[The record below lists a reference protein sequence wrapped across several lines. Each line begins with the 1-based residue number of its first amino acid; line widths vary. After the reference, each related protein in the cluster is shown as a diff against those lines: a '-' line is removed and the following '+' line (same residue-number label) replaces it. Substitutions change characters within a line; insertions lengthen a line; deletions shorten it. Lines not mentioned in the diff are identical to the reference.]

1 VWLNQQFLTNN
12 ELQHSDSYSKKRSH
26 LNILSFLI
34 RDPTRQFLS
43 IDNNNLTQESKTMA
57 VPTSK
62 IILTG
67 LARRLVDDGFLKQE
81 DAEEAFEK
89 SLASRIP
96 FVSYVVE
103 KKLVGSR
110 EIAFAA
116 AEEFGVPLV
125 DIESVEL
132 NTEIIKLIDEKLIR
146 KHKVLPMYKR
156 GNRLFVAMSDPTNLN
171 ALDEIKFSTKTHTE
185 VILVEDDK
193 LNKLIERSLEVF
205 DNTMKDLG
213 AGLDDLELQ
222 DEDSDKKDDKDDEAN
237 EAPIVKFVNKM
248 LLDAIKM
255 GASDLHFEPYEKFY
269 RVRFRVD
276 GMLRVVANPPI
287 SLQRKLSSRLKVM
300 SRLDVS
306 ERRVP
311 QDGRIKLKISATK
324 SIDFRV
330 STMPTLWGEK
340 VVMRILD
347 SSAAKLNIDMLGYEE
362 DQKRLYLEALANPY
376 GMTLV
381 TGPTG
386 SGKTVSLYTGINIL
400 NKEDVNISTAEDP
413 VEINLPGVNQV
424 QIDERTGMSFSKA
437 LKAFLRQDPDI
448 ILVGEIRDIETGG
461 IAIKAASTGHM
472 VMSTLH
478 TNDAPQTLTRMID
491 MGLPPFA
498 IATAVNL
505 IMAQRLCRR
514 LCSCKIE
521 QQIPE
526 KALLMEG
533 FSKEEISAE
542 GFKLYS
548 PKPGGCEKCGGLG
561 YKGRVGIYQ
570 VMPLSAEMR
579 RLIMEGKNAI
589 SLADQARKESIPDL
603 RLSGLKKAR
612 DGLTSLEEI
621 NRVVNKE

>member
-1 VWLNQQFLTNN
+1 
-12 ELQHSDSYSKKRSH
+12 
-26 LNILSFLI
+26 
-34 RDPTRQFLS
+34 
-43 IDNNNLTQESKTMA
+43 
-57 VPTSK
+57 
-62 IILTG
+62 
-67 LARRLVDDGFLKQE
+67 
-81 DAEEAFEK
+81 
-89 SLASRIP
+89 
-96 FVSYVVE
+96 
-103 KKLVGSR
+103 
-110 EIAFAA
+110 
-116 AEEFGVPLV
+116 
-125 DIESVEL
+125 
-132 NTEIIKLIDEKLIR
+132 
-146 KHKVLPMYKR
+146 
-156 GNRLFVAMSDPTNLN
+156 
-171 ALDEIKFSTKTHTE
+171 
-185 VILVEDDK
+185 
-193 LNKLIERSLEVF
+193 
-205 DNTMKDLG
+205 
-213 AGLDDLELQ
+213 
-222 DEDSDKKDDKDDEAN
+222 
-237 EAPIVKFVNKM
+237 
-248 LLDAIKM
+248 M

-448 ILVGEIRDIETGG
+448 ILVGEIRDLETGG

-491 MGLPPFA
+491 MGLPAFA

-526 KALLMEG
+526 KALLQEG
-533 FSKEEISAE
+533 FSKEEINAE

-589 SLADQARKESIPDL
+589 SLAEQASKENIPDL
-603 RLSGLKKAR
+603 RISGLKKAR
-612 DGLTSLEEI
+612 DGFTSLEEI
-621 NRVVNKE
+621 NRVVNK